1 MKNHP
6 EKIRL
11 LIIIL
16 FAAVAIG
23 YFAFYLLRVIPT
35 TPFGFEISSS
45 NPYAMDAFARS
56 EDGFL
61 FDDPFGDGDGMRGGS
76 SLYMRDC
83 KVKISGV
90 ITSGKYRFR
99 VYNENQEKVFEYTL
113 PSGTY
118 SDFWLAIG
126 DLGHSYTVA
135 SGISETRFEGSI
147 TFDLYTYNRKYE
159 RIKDSFAR

>member
-1 MKNHP
+1 MKNLSG
-6 EKIRL
+6 KIK
-11 LIIIL
+11 IFICIL
-16 FAAVAIG
+16 FIAAAIG

-99 VYNENQEKVFEYTL
+99 VYNENQERSLSIHSRAAPTAISGLILEIWGILIPLLTESPKPDL
-113 PSGTY
+113 KAASPSICILT
-118 SDFWLAIG
+118 I
-126 DLGHSYTVA
+126 
-135 SGISETRFEGSI
+135 ENMNE
-147 TFDLYTYNRKYE
+147 
-159 RIKDSFAR
+159 

>member
-118 SDFWLAIG
+118 SDLWFDIG
-126 DLGHSYTVA
+126 DLGHSYTIA
-135 SGISETRFEGSI
+135 NGISENNFKGSI